1 MELMNVLRPII
12 LAPSDMD
19 KSSEVDSTGCF
30 VDAAEGGSD
39 SSSAAFG
46 FLGVVVMIG
55 LLVLV
60 VRKIRSSNEE
70 QVSYTQ
76 TELVPSAP
84 ILPSLPILP
93 IPPIQQVQMPDV
105 VRELEKQR
113 SQAQIESQQLRQ
125 QLSSQSISASQMAAM
140 QQELESLQQR
150 VSDSEYVKSQLV
162 QEIDDMKKKGDSEL
176 SMQDSVIA
184 GDALVGSTKIESQT
198 INNDPQAIARAA
210 IEAYRMAK
218 EEQLD

>member
-1 MELMNVLRPII
+1 
-12 LAPSDMD
+12 
-19 KSSEVDSTGCF
+19 
-30 VDAAEGGSD
+30 
-39 SSSAAFG
+39 
-46 FLGVVVMIG
+46 
-55 LLVLV
+55 
-60 VRKIRSSNEE
+60 
-70 QVSYTQ
+70 
-76 TELVPSAP
+76 
-84 ILPSLPILP
+84 
-93 IPPIQQVQMPDV
+93 
-105 VRELEKQR
+105 
-113 SQAQIESQQLRQ
+113 
-125 QLSSQSISASQMAAM
+125 MAAM